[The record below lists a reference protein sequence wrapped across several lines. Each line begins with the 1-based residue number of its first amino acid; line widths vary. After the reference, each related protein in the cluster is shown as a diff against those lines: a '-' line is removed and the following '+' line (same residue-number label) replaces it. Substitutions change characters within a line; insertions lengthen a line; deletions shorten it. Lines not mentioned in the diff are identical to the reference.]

1 MVLFNE
7 KLSFI
12 MSDFAY
18 KIIESLIATF
28 FFGFLYMFYYRF
40 IYYSWK
46 DSLKNALLI
55 SIMFFMVSL
64 LFNYIGL
71 YQVVRNIL

>member
-1 MVLFNE
+1 MIIYNVML
-7 KLSFI
+7 
-12 MSDFAY
+12 DFAY

-40 IYYSWK
+40 IYYNSWK
-46 DSLKNALLI
+46 DSLKNSLLI
-55 SIMFFMVSL
+55 SSIFFMVSL
-64 LFNYIGL
+64 LFNHIGL